1 MSSAKFTGS
10 GFSSRGRIIEE
21 KIDDILNRGAMQLQ
35 ARAMIECVENAFD
48 TGNLANSFQ
57 HAKIGQM
64 TYEIY
69 TTVEY
74 AKYVHDG
81 TYKMAARPFFVW
93 ALDSVGPS
101 ITAAI
106 RSV

>member
-1 MSSAKFTGS
+1 MSSVKYSGK
-10 GFSSRGRIIEE
+10 GFSARGREIEQ
-21 KIDDILNRGAMQLQ
+21 KIDDILLRGSIELQ

-57 HAKIGQM
+57 HAKTGQL

-93 ALDSVGPS
+93 ALDSVSPS

-106 RSV
+106 RAV